1 MKRTHVAI
9 VLALLT
15 VGLIAAAGVG
25 MAGHKVDT
33 DTQNATSSTSEIT
46 DGTTITYNSS
56 TNSTLQ
62 INGTT
67 GNTSYEILQGDYT
80 LSEYENAS
88 DPDEITTV
96 DGANNH
102 TNLTLPDDETGY
114 DGIEAGAGENV
125 TLEYRVY
132 NDSSLDNPESIN
144 VTVYWENSPRK
155 SFIRAE
161 SNETETAEPGLV
173 ARTTASIPL
182 IGAENT
188 TDPAQIEDEI
198 GVNGSNQSTLT
209 VWVEDSSAQDALE
222 ETYDDADESETV
234 TYSGWVTVD
243 GEFVPVVSEESN
255 APDWVE
261 TDNESYA
268 VVADDGERVDV
279 YNADDPLSDDE
290 ENATVVVTGNEE
302 MNIFEISGM
311 LKEYGA
317 TTIER
322 AGAMINGE
330 VGVRDQFTS

>member
-9 VLALLT
+9 VLALLV
-15 VGLIAAAGVG
+15 VGLVAAAGVG
-25 MAGHKVDT
+25 MAGHSIDT
-33 DTQNATSSTSEIT
+33 ETSTTTSQSEIT
-46 DGTTITYNSS
+46 DGTTITYNES

-62 INGTT
+62 VNGTT
-67 GNTSYEILQGDYT
+67 ANTSIEILQGTYT

-88 DPDEITTV
+88 DPDEISTV

-125 TLEYRVY
+125 TLEYRIY
-132 NDSSLDNPESIN
+132 NDSSLDDPESIN
-144 VTVYWENSPRK
+144 ATVYWENSPTK
-155 SFIRAE
+155 SFVRAE
-161 SNETETAEPGLV
+161 SNETETEEPGLV

-182 IGAENT
+182 VGAENT

-234 TYSGWVTVD
+234 TYTGWVTVD
-243 GEFVPVVSEESN
+243 GEFVPVVSDESN

-261 TDNESYA
+261 TDDESYA
-268 VVADDGERVDV
+268 VVSDDGERVDV
-279 YNADDPLSDDE
+279 YNADDQLGNDT
-290 ENATVVVTGNEE
+290 ENATVVVTGNEQ
-302 MNIFEISGM
+302 MNIMEVWDM
-311 LKEYGA
+311 TKEYGA
-317 TTIER
+317 STLTR
-322 AGAMINGE
+322 ASAVIDAE
-330 VGVRDQFTS
+330 VGVRDQFAD